1 MIDAIVVA
9 AVVVAVVLVVR
20 ARVRAGAKGGCSGC
34 GSASVCAGSGT
45 GPCPVA
51 GDAVESMEE
60 AARRYA
66 PQIVSRLDGEYHA
79 LHFFG
84 DDIRLLKKGRL

>member
-34 GSASVCAGSGT
+34 GSASVCAGSVS

-60 AARRYA
+60 AARA
-66 PQIVSRLDGEYHA
+66 AVASVKPA
-79 LHFFG
+79 
-84 DDIRLLKKGRL
+84 GRGRSCCH

>member
-20 ARVRAGAKGGCSGC
+20 ARVRASAKGGCSGC

-45 GPCPVA
+45 GTCPVA
-51 GDAVESMEE
+51 GDAVESMEA
-60 AARRYA
+60 AARAAAASVRPA
-66 PQIVSRLDGEYHA
+66 G
-79 LHFFG
+79 
-84 DDIRLLKKGRL
+84 KGRSCCH